1 MYSGCASF
9 TKTITEAVH
18 QRISELK
25 QRKEELART
34 IGDNVEG
41 DELRRQLADNTQN
54 LRQMATSLPQL
65 QEQKKC
71 IDMHLAIAT
80 RLLHQINA
88 RDMNLYVTLEDGITS
103 GITQD
108 KGEILKIL
116 KENKGTPEDNLRL
129 YLIYYL
135 NKDSVSAAE
144 AEEIESALPPDTPYL
159 ASTSFIKKYGLL
171 HSLCCKLISIEQKHF
186 RLASPIRNQFHR
198 PSNMGLCQK
207 SVSSSLV
214 C

>member
-1 MYSGCASF
+1 MLSILITSDLFKNDDETIKHEIFLFYLAGM
-9 TKTITEAVH
+9 KTI
-18 QRISELK
+18 QIS
-25 QRKEELART
+25 T
-34 IGDNVEG
+34 TN
-41 DELRRQLADNTQN
+41 
-54 LRQMATSLPQL
+54 
-65 QEQKKC
+65 
-71 IDMHLAIAT
+71 
-80 RLLHQINA
+80 
-88 RDMNLYVTLEDGITS
+88 
-103 GITQD
+103 
-108 KGEILKIL
+108 
-116 KENKGTPEDNLRL
+116 
-129 YLIYYL
+129 LIYYL